1 MSDAVVRVD
10 GVSKHFRL
18 YKERVRSIK
27 ENVLGRFRAHR
38 AWEDFWALRDV
49 SFEIPPGEMFAV
61 IGENGSGK
69 STMLKILARIL
80 LPDEGSVELKGNV
93 SALIELGA
101 GFHPDFTGRENVFL
115 NASILGF
122 RRREI
127 EERFDEIV
135 RFAELERFID
145 TPVKSYSSG
154 MYMRL
159 GFSIAIHVDPD
170 VLLID
175 EILSVGDEHFQ
186 RKCYDKIQGFRRK
199 GKTIVF
205 VSHALPTVES
215 MCERAAL
222 LSGGRLVALG
232 PAADVVARYRDM
244 SGGGSGVPVF
254 FPDLETGVEPS
265 ATFGGELQKLQ
276 DSVQGLRGGLED
288 VRKTLTEAQDAL
300 AKAAEAGGTRDDKL
314 KWLENRISVDMSIE
328 NAKERIVA
336 IEKQMVDWHDH
347 ERRRDQVL
355 HQLDA
360 RMARVEG
367 IVSVHDA
374 TLEKV
379 GGADLKPREWGAG
392 QVKITEV
399 VFYDGSGQPT
409 DRFDGGGS
417 FHAVVEYEV
426 LDKIKDLALGIAIHD
441 SRGRLCYGTNTV
453 LDDVSV
459 PATRGRRRLKLTIPR
474 LAMRMGEFV
483 ASFSAHSVDETA
495 QYHRQDYFYPFRVLP
510 TRERGGSMEMSTA
523 WETVDASD
531 ASGPEGVESSG

>member
-1 MSDAVVRVD
+1 
-10 GVSKHFRL
+10 
-18 YKERVRSIK
+18 
-27 ENVLGRFRAHR
+27 
-38 AWEDFWALRDV
+38 
-49 SFEIPPGEMFAV
+49 
-61 IGENGSGK
+61 
-69 STMLKILARIL
+69 
-80 LPDEGSVELKGNV
+80 V

-122 RRREI
+122 KRREI

-135 RFAELERFID
+135 KFAELERFID
-145 TPVKSYSSG
+145 SPVKSYSSG

-170 VLLID
+170 ILLID

-186 RKCYDKIQGFRRK
+186 RKCYDRIQRFRRK

-232 PAADVVARYRDM
+232 PAADVVARYRDL
-244 SGGGSGVPVF
+244 SGGREGVPVF
-254 FPDLETGVEPS
+254 FPDLETGVTPS
-265 ATFGGELQKLQ
+265 VTFGGELQKVQ
-276 DSVQGLRGGLED
+276 DAVQEIQAGLGD
-288 VRKTLTEAQDAL
+288 VRQELTEAQESL
-300 AKAAEAGGTRDDKL
+300 ASAAEAGVTRDDKL
-314 KWLENRISVDMSIE
+314 TWLENRISVDMSIE

-336 IEKQMVDWHDH
+336 VEKQLVDWHDH

-379 GGADLKPREWGAG
+379 GVADLKPREWGAG
-392 QVKITEV
+392 KVKITEV
-399 VFYDGSGQPT
+399 IFYDGSGQPT
-409 DRFDGGGS
+409 DRFEGGGS
-417 FHAVVEYEV
+417 FHAAVEYEV
-426 LDKIKDLALGIAIHD
+426 LEEISDLALGIAIHD

-453 LDDVSV
+453 LDDVIV
-459 PATRGRRRLKLTIPR
+459 PPEPGKRKIKLTIPR

-495 QYHRQDYFYPFRVLP
+495 QYHRQDYFYPFRVQP
-510 TRERGGSMEMSTA
+510 TRERGGSLEMNTTWSFDAADSTGTEGA
-523 WETVDASD
+523 D
-531 ASGPEGVESSG
+531 SGNR